1 MMRMERENNVI
12 MAEWPT
18 NVFQLGDSLNAEHNQ
33 GPRKRETQS
42 TDSDF
47 QVLMGCWEA
56 AA

>member
-1 MMRMERENNVI
+1 MRMERENNVV

>member
-1 MMRMERENNVI
+1 MRMERENNVV

-18 NVFQLGDSLNAEHNQ
+18 DVLQLGDSLSAEHNQ
-33 GPRKRETQS
+33 GPRQREMQS